1 LRKLPFE
8 LFGEDAIAMDGKTN
22 KLELVAGIRAPLNNI
37 ESLSSNRARSS
48 EYDNTLQLLPPIPL
62 LLEIEQMKSI
72 RKCNK
77 KGCTKI

>member
-1 LRKLPFE
+1 
-8 LFGEDAIAMDGKTN
+8 MDGKTN